1 MIVSLDCPSCQ
12 SRFKVAEDQIKQHQ
26 GLVCCGHCFTLFN
39 AQGHTQVN
47 AKDTKDSAANSSKS
61 TTKSICKNSL
71 AVFMLLLLLLS
82 AVLQT
87 VYFLRAEIS
96 WRYPSSQTYLKLA
109 CKKIGCD
116 IALAK
121 QINLLVLDDTD
132 LLEDE
137 QRLGLMYLSSSI
149 VNQAPFSQAY
159 PTIELIL
166 TDIED
171 RAKYTRQFSPHEY
184 LDHGD
189 DAKLGLAPG
198 QSLKL
203 RLPLANPDQS
213 IAGYRVRLFY

>member
-1 MIVSLDCPSCQ
+1 MIVSLDCPYCQ
-12 SRFKVAEDQIKQHQ
+12 SRFKVAEDQITQHQ
-26 GLVCCGHCFTLFN
+26 GLFCCGNCFTLFK
-39 AQGHTQVN
+39 AQGHTQAN
-47 AKDTKDSAANSSKS
+47 AENTNCSSDNLNKT
-61 TTKSICKNSL
+61 TTKSVCKNSL

-96 WRYPSSQTYLKLA
+96 WRYPSSQVYLKLA

-121 QINLLVLDDTD
+121 QINLLLLDDTD

-149 VNQAPFSQAY
+149 VNQAEFSQAY
-159 PTIELIL
+159 PTIELTL

-184 LDHGD
+184 LDNEA
-189 DAKLGLAPG
+189 DAKLGLAAG

-203 RLPLANPDQS
+203 TLPLANADQS

>member
-1 MIVSLDCPSCQ
+1 MIVSLDCPYCQ
-12 SRFKVAEDQIKQHQ
+12 SRFKVAEDQITQHQ
-26 GLVCCGHCFTLFN
+26 GLVCCGHCFTLFK
-39 AQGHTQVN
+39 AQGHTQASAEN
-47 AKDTKDSAANSSKS
+47 TKRSSDNLNKT
-61 TTKSICKNSL
+61 TTKSVCKNSL
-71 AVFMLLLLLLS
+71 AVFMLLLLLS

-96 WRYPSSQTYLKLA
+96 WRFPSSQVYLKLA

-121 QINLLVLDDTD
+121 QINLLLLDDTD

-149 VNQAPFSQAY
+149 VNQAEFSQAY
-159 PTIELIL
+159 PTIELTL

-184 LDHGD
+184 LDNEA
-189 DAKLGLAPG
+189 DAKLGLAAG

-203 RLPLANPDQS
+203 TLPLANPDQS

>member
-12 SRFKVAEDQIKQHQ
+12 SRFKVAEDQIKLHQ

-39 AQGHTQVN
+39 AQGHTQASAEN
-47 AKDTKDSAANSSKS
+47 TKHSAANSSKT
-61 TTKSICKNSL
+61 TTKTAWKNGW
-71 AVFMLLLLLLS
+71 AVFLLLLLLLS
-82 AVLQT
+82 ALLQT

-96 WRYPSSQTYLKLA
+96 WRYPSSQAYLKLA

-137 QRLGLMYLSSSI
+137 LRVGLMHLSSTI
-149 VNQAPFSQAY
+149 VNQAAFSQAY
-159 PTIELIL
+159 PTIELTL
-166 TDIED
+166 TDIEG
-171 RAKYTRQFSPHEY
+171 RAKFTSRFSPHDY
-184 LDHGD
+184 LEHGT
-189 DAKLGLAPG
+189 DAKLGLAAG

-203 RLPLANPDQS
+203 MLPLANPDPS
-213 IAGYRVRLFY
+213 MAGYRVRLFY

>member
-1 MIVSLDCPSCQ
+1 
-12 SRFKVAEDQIKQHQ
+12 VAEDQIKQHQ

-39 AQGHTQVN
+39 AQGHTQASAENTKHSN
-47 AKDTKDSAANSSKS
+47 ANLSKS

-71 AVFMLLLLLLS
+71 AVFILLLLLLS

-96 WRYPSSQTYLKLA
+96 WRYPSSQAYLKLA

-166 TDIED
+166 TDLD
-171 RAKYTRQFSPHEY
+171 DKAKFQRTFRPNDY
-184 LDHGD
+184 LV
-189 DAKLGLAPG
+189 DANQVSAGLAAG
-198 QSLKL
+198 QTLKL
-203 RLPLANPDQS
+203 TLPLAKPDEP
-213 IAGYRVRLFY
+213 IAGYRVRLSY

>member
-1 MIVSLDCPSCQ
+1 MIVNLDCPSCQ
-12 SRFKVAEDQIKQHQ
+12 SRFKVSEDQITQHQ
-26 GLVCCGHCFTLFN
+26 GLVCCGHCFTLFK
-39 AQGHTQVN
+39 AQGHTQAS
-47 AKDTKDSAANSSKS
+47 AKNTKRSSDNLNKT
-61 TTKSICKNSL
+61 TTKSVCKNSL

-137 QRLGLMYLSSSI
+137 LRVGLMHLSSTI
-149 VNQAPFSQAY
+149 VNQAAFSQAY
-159 PTIELIL
+159 PTIELTL
-166 TDIED
+166 TDIEG
-171 RAKYTRQFSPHEY
+171 RAKFTSRFSPHDY
-184 LDHGD
+184 LEHGT
-189 DAKLGLAPG
+189 DAKLGLAAG

-203 RLPLANPDQS
+203 MLPLANPDPS
-213 IAGYRVRLFY
+213 MAGYRVRLFY

>member
-1 MIVSLDCPSCQ
+1 MIVSLECPSCQ
-12 SRFKVAEDQIKQHQ
+12 SRFKVAEDKIKQHQ

-39 AQGHTQVN
+39 AQG
-47 AKDTKDSAANSSKS
+47 DTPASAENTKHSGANLSKS
-61 TTKSICKNSL
+61 KTKSLWKNSL

-96 WRYPSSQTYLKLA
+96 WRYPSSQAYLKPA
-109 CKKIGCD
+109 CKKIGCN

-159 PTIELIL
+159 PTIELTL
-166 TDIED
+166 TDIDD
-171 RAKYTRQFSPHEY
+171 RAKYTRQFSPQEY
-184 LDHGD
+184 LDHGTE
-189 DAKLGLAPG
+189 AEIGLAAG

-213 IAGYRVRLFY
+213 IAGYRVRVFY

>member
-12 SRFKVAEDQIKQHQ
+12 SRFKVADNQIKLHQ

-39 AQGHTQVN
+39 AQGPTQAN
-47 AKDTKDSAANSSKS
+47 AEDTKHSGANSSKS
-61 TTKSICKNSL
+61 TSKTTWKNGL
-71 AVFMLLLLLLS
+71 AVFLLLLLLLS
-82 AVLQT
+82 ALLQT

-96 WRYPSSQTYLKLA
+96 WRYPSSQAYLKLA

-137 QRLGLMYLSSSI
+137 LRVGLMYLSSTI
-149 VNQAPFSQAY
+149 VNQAEFSQAY
-159 PTIELIL
+159 PTIELTL
-166 TDIED
+166 TDIDD
-171 RAKYTRQFSPHEY
+171 RAQYTRRFSPHDY
-184 LDHGD
+184 LDQGT
-189 DAKLGLAPG
+189 DAKLGLVAG

-203 RLPLANPDQS
+203 TLPLANPDES
-213 IAGYRVRLFY
+213 IAGYRVRLLY

>member
-12 SRFKVAEDQIKQHQ
+12 SRFKVAEDQIKLHQ

-39 AQGHTQVN
+39 AQGHTQTNVED
-47 AKDTKDSAANSSKS
+47 AKHSSANSSKS
-61 TTKSICKNSL
+61 TSKTLWKNGL
-71 AVFMLLLLLLS
+71 AVFLLLLLLLS
-82 AVLQT
+82 ALLQT

-96 WRYPSSQTYLKLA
+96 WRYPSSQAYLKLA

-137 QRLGLMYLSSSI
+137 LRVGLMHLSSTI
-149 VNQAPFSQAY
+149 VNQAAFSQAY

-166 TDIED
+166 TDLD
-171 RAKYTRQFSPHEY
+171 DKTKFQRTFRPNDY
-184 LDHGD
+184 LV
-189 DAKLGLAPG
+189 DANQVSAGLAAG
-198 QSLKL
+198 QTLKL
-203 RLPLANPDQS
+203 TLPLAKPDEP
-213 IAGYRVRLFY
+213 IAGYRVRLSY

>member
-1 MIVSLDCPSCQ
+1 MIVSLDCPYCQ
-12 SRFKVAEDQIKQHQ
+12 SRFKVAEDQITQHQ
-26 GLVCCGHCFTLFN
+26 GLVCCGHCFTLFK
-39 AQGHTQVN
+39 AQGHTQASAEN
-47 AKDTKDSAANSSKS
+47 TKRSSDNLNKT
-61 TTKSICKNSL
+61 TTKSVCKNSL

-96 WRYPSSQTYLKLA
+96 WRYPSSQVYLKLA

-121 QINLLVLDDTD
+121 QINLLLLDDTD

-149 VNQAPFSQAY
+149 VNQAEFSQAY
-159 PTIELIL
+159 PTIELTL

-171 RAKYTRQFSPHEY
+171 RVKYTRQFSPHEY
-184 LDHGD
+184 LDNEA
-189 DAKLGLAPG
+189 DAKLGLAAG

-203 RLPLANPDQS
+203 TLPLANPDQS